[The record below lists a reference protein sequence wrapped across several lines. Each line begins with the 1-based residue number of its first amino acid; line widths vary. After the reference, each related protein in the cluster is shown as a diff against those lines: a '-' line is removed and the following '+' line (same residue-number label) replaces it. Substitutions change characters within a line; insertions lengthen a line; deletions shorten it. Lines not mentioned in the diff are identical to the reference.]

1 MTGTIRSYSIIR
13 IGSQHPSP
21 ITQLWRP
28 EMAKKKKASVG
39 LTKGQKK
46 LPPGLQ
52 KAILAKKRRKK

>member
-1 MTGTIRSYSIIR
+1 
-13 IGSQHPSP
+13 
-21 ITQLWRP
+21 
-28 EMAKKKKASVG
+28 MAKKKKASVG